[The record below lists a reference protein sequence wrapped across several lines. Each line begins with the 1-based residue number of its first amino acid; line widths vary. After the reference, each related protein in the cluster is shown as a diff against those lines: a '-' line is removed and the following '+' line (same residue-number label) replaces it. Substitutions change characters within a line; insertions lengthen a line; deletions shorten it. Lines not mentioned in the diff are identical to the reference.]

1 MRFRL
6 PTLSALALGRSA
18 DSCQPQASR
27 LKRTLFPHLRLID
40 LTPLEKRLAM
50 TDLMSRPLTDD
61 LRPTSAALELRGITL
76 DYPDGVDAAGN
87 PVTMRAL
94 DSVDL
99 TLNRGDFVALT
110 GASGSG
116 KSSLLSVAAGL
127 VTPTAGQRLIQGVDT
142 TGFTDAQ
149 LAHLRRTDIGIIF
162 QQPNLLASL
171 TAAEQLEL
179 VARIGGARGQSL
191 NEARKRALDLLDLV
205 GLGAAAGR
213 RVHQLSGG
221 QRQRVNIAR
230 ALMMNPALLLA
241 DEPTSALDAERSAA
255 IVELLATVTAE
266 FNTATLMI
274 THDLAHTEVTTATL
288 TMDDGRL
295 LG

>member
-1 MRFRL
+1 
-6 PTLSALALGRSA
+6 
-18 DSCQPQASR
+18 
-27 LKRTLFPHLRLID
+27 
-40 LTPLEKRLAM
+40 M

-179 VARIGGARGQSL
+179 VARIGGARGQDL
-191 NEARKRALDLLDLV
+191 KEARSRALDLLDLV

-274 THDLAHTEVTTATL
+274 THDLGHTEVTTATL
-288 TMDDGRL
+288 TMANGRL